1 MLISQIRKVWA
12 DSTAA
17 TPKKYS
23 YAEWAYF
30 LKLLGEDEGDSSLHE
45 GPPSPT
51 KAKPEDIPSDEQD
64 DNLDHG
70 SQRQQN
76 FEAGGQQGAH
86 TCPDGKVG
94 DEKVS
99 SWSWIGSRSPLMG
112 DKAEAEW
119 LLEKLFQRLEESL
132 HDLKKEKEDPVKRE
146 TAKYQHGRPSTSGDG
161 PRKNSGG
168 KTSSQNKGEMVDSS
182 GNKG

>member
-1 MLISQIRKVWA
+1 VWA

-51 KAKPEDIPSDEQD
+51 GAKTEDVPNDEQD
-64 DNLDHG
+64 ENLDPG
-70 SQRQQN
+70 SQRQQD
-76 FEAGGQQGAH
+76 FEAGGQESAH
-86 TCPDGKVG
+86 TRPSGKIG
-94 DEKVS
+94 DEKVP
-99 SWSWIGSRSPLMG
+99 SWSWIGNRSPLMG

-132 HDLKKEKEDPVKRE
+132 HDIKKEKEDPVKRE
-146 TAKYQHGRPSTSGDG
+146 AAKHHHGRPSTAGDG
-161 PRKNSGG
+161 LRENSSGKISGQRKP
-168 KTSSQNKGEMVDSS
+168 EMVDNAE
-182 GNKG
+182 NKG